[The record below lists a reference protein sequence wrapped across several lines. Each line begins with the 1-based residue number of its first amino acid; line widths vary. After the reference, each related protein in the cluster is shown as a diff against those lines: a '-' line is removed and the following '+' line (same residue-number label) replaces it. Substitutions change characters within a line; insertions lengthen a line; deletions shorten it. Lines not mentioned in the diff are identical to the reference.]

1 MTYSE
6 PVRTFPCLFCW
17 TPEVKCPNYVFL
29 NKSACVDC
37 QVRENTLTA
46 NLFNAPNSDRFLFQ
60 RLGRQHRA
68 NELIATDVHE
78 TLVRYLLEKYS
89 EGGGITYE
97 RINEYISS
105 ARQVNVDNLL
115 TVTLD
120 YIYRNFRGLYHPICD
135 AVEAARDRG
144 PIQWTPVNLAE
155 RLERIRTER
164 E

>member
-6 PVRTFPCLFCW
+6 PVRVFPCLFCW

-37 QVRENTLTA
+37 Q
-46 NLFNAPNSDRFLFQ
+46 
-60 RLGRQHRA
+60 RLGRQHGG

-78 TLVRYLLEKYS
+78 TFVRYLLDKYS

-97 RINEYISS
+97 RVNEYISS

-115 TVTLD
+115 TVALD
-120 YIYRNFRGLYHPICD
+120 YIYRNFRGLYHLVCD

-144 PIQWTPVNLAE
+144 PIQWTPINLAE

-164 E
+164 ERQRRGNTPL